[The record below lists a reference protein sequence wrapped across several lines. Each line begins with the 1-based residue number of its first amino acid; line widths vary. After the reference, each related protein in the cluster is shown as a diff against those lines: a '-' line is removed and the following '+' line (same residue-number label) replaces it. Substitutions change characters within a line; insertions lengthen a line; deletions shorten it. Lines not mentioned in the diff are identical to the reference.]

1 MGASPPDQAVASVA
15 ACVARNTAKVQQQGP
30 PGPHQ
35 AVGAHPT
42 ALSTNSWSHC
52 SKLLKYVTLLGQA
65 ATMASEE
72 REPTLEELMAEL
84 DAGPDILAP
93 PPPAISKP
101 VALPASDTVGDD
113 RCAKPVATTASAP
126 AKAKRPDAIARPVGD
141 EGNDPTGSSS
151 SAAGAPK
158 DEFAQLEESFY
169 QAQSLV
175 KSFWKST
182 RETLKETAAS
192 AQQSAQHAMHSQHI
206 GEMADVLNNA
216 SRELRATAHDVVA

>member
-1 MGASPPDQAVASVA
+1 MRRTKYCKRTATGPSGPSPGSRGASGCLDQ
-15 ACVARNTAKVQQQGP
+15 QLEP
-30 PGPHQ
+30 
-35 AVGAHPT
+35 
-42 ALSTNSWSHC
+42 
-52 SKLLKYVTLLGQA
+52 LLKVAQGCVTLLGQA

-84 DAGPDILAP
+84 DAGPDIPAP

-113 RCAKPVATTASAP
+113 RCAKPVAMTASAP
-126 AKAKRPDAIARPVGD
+126 AKAKRPDAIAKPVGAG
-141 EGNDPTGSSS
+141 GNEPTGSSS
-151 SAAGAPK
+151 FAAGAPK

-182 RETLKETAAS
+182 KETLKETAAS
-192 AQQSAQHAMHSQHI
+192 AQQSAQHAMHSQHV
-206 GEMADVLNNA
+206 GEMADVLSNA